1 MSFDRERQAGFVSMK
16 LVFGALIVVLGA
28 IFLAQNLGLIESRYL
43 LQRFWPAAFVA
54 IGTALVLQPG
64 RGRARWFGGIWIA
77 AGLWIWADQQD
88 WVDVNFFQVFFPVAL
103 LLVGGSLV
111 WRALHP
117 AGERPEKGEE
127 AGEHPHL
134 FALMAGNEV
143 RSITRGFRG
152 ADLGAVMGGVT
163 LDLTRAQME
172 GESATIDVVAFWAGI
187 EIRVP
192 QDWVV
197 TSQVFPLMGG
207 YEDNTKPAAEGPSK
221 RLLLRGVAVMGGVEV
236 KN

>member
-1 MSFDRERQAGFVSMK
+1 VSAEREGESGFLSMK
-16 LVFGALIVVLGA
+16 LLFGVLIVVLGA
-28 IFLAQNLGLIESRYL
+28 IFLAENLGLVESRYL
-43 LQRFWPAAFVA
+43 LQRFWPAAFFA
-54 IGTALVLQPG
+54 IGTALLLQPSH
-64 RGRARWFGGIWIA
+64 GRARWWGALWIV
-77 AGLWIWADQQD
+77 AGAWIWADQQD
-88 WVDVNFFQVFFPVAL
+88 WIDVNFFQVFFPAG
-103 LLVGGSLV
+103 LLVVGASLV

-117 AGERPEKGEE
+117 GRERPAKSEE
-127 AGEHPHL
+127 EGSHPHL

-172 GESATIDVVAFWAGI
+172 GESAIIDVVAFWGGI

-207 YEDNTKPAAEGPSK
+207 YEDNTRPAADGPAK
-221 RLLLRGVAVMGGVEV
+221 RLVLRGVAVMGGVEV

>member
-1 MSFDRERQAGFVSMK
+1 MSIERERQSGFVSMK
-16 LVFGALIVVLGA
+16 LLFGVLIVVLGA
-28 IFLAQNLGLIESRYL
+28 IFLAQNLGLIESRL
-43 LQRFWPAAFVA
+43 LLRRFWPAAFVA
-54 IGTALVLQPG
+54 IGTALLLQPG
-64 RGRARWFGGIWIA
+64 RGRARWWGGIWIV
-77 AGLWIWADQQD
+77 AGVWIWADQQD
-88 WVDVNFFQVFFPVAL
+88 WIDVNFFQVFFPAAL
-103 LLVGGSLV
+103 LLIGGSLV

-117 AGERPEKGEE
+117 GGERPDQSEDGG
-127 AGEHPHL
+127 AHPHL

-163 LDLTRAQME
+163 LDLSRAQME
-172 GESATIDVVAFWAGI
+172 GESATVDVVAFWGGI

-207 YEDNTKPAAEGPSK
+207 YEDNTKPAADGPSK

>member
-1 MSFDRERQAGFVSMK
+1 VRTESDGQSGFVSMK

-28 IFLAQNLGLIESRYL
+28 IFLAQNLGLIESRIL
-43 LQRFWPAAFVA
+43 LRRFWPAAFVA
-54 IGTALVLQPG
+54 VGTALVLQPS
-64 RGRARWFGGIWIA
+64 RGRTRWWGGVWVV
-77 AGLWIWADQQD
+77 AGVWIWADQQD
-88 WVDVNFFQVFFPVAL
+88 WIDVNFWQVFFPGAL
-103 LLVGGSLV
+103 LLVGGTLV
-111 WRALHP
+111 WRALHS
-117 AGERPEKGEE
+117 AAERPERSEE
-127 AGEHPHL
+127 GGAHPHL

-143 RSITRGFRG
+143 RSITRAFRG

-172 GESATIDVVAFWAGI
+172 GDSAAIDVLAFWGGI

-207 YEDNTKPAAEGPSK
+207 FEDNTKPAADAPSK

>member
-1 MSFDRERQAGFVSMK
+1 VNPENERQSGFVSVK
-16 LVFGALIVVLGA
+16 LVMGVLIVVLGA
-28 IFLAQNLGLIESRYL
+28 IFLAENLDLIPSRVL
-43 LQRFWPAAFVA
+43 LRRFWPAAFVA
-54 IGTALVLQPG
+54 VGTAMVLQPG
-64 RGRARWFGGIWIA
+64 RGLARWWGSLWIV
-77 AGLWIWADQQD
+77 AGVWIWADQQD
-88 WVDVNFFQVFFPVAL
+88 WIAVNFWQVFFPGAL
-103 LLVGGSLV
+103 LFAGAGMV

-117 AGERPEKGEE
+117 AGQRAASSEDDG
-127 AGEHPHL
+127 AHPHL

-172 GESATIDVVAFWAGI
+172 GESATIDVVAVWGGI

-207 YEDNTKPAAEGPSK
+207 YEDNTRPAAEGPAK
-221 RLLLRGVAVMGGVEV
+221 RLVLRGVAVMGGVEV